1 MEIILRG
8 TPEELKELIKK
19 EPCCNKAL
27 TKEEAE
33 KIASYWHKAFSNTL
47 NTNFFE

>member
-19 EPCCNKAL
+19 EPCCEQGSIVVKNKIGIDYKKL
-27 TKEEAE
+27 ENELKKKNLER
-33 KIASYWHKAFSNTL
+33 W
-47 NTNFFE
+47 